1 MRLTHQPRKT
11 SLYLLDYFIILFAF
25 SACSYCYA
33 LADASFPLINAAAH
47 PLTISN
53 FLTYVNPQDGF
64 KIQYPSNWEKIEFS
78 RGIVEENRSILVNFI
93 SPLEDASD
101 VFREYFI
108 IEKGNLSSHLS
119 VKQYVDRHIN
129 TKKTLPNFKLIESS
143 PILVAGKPAYK
154 IVFTYSNPE
163 VGTSKT
169 MEILAASADK
179 IYLLSFNAD
188 VQKYSDYLL
197 AIDRMI
203 KSFQLKSI

>member
-11 SLYLLDYFIILFAF
+11 SLCRLDYFIILFAF

-33 LADASFPLINAAAH
+33 LADTSFPLINAAAH

-101 VFREYFI
+101 GFREYFI

-188 VQKYSDYLL
+188 VQKYSDYVL

>member
-1 MRLTHQPRKT
+1 MRLTRQPRKT
-11 SLYLLDYFIILFAF
+11 SHRRRDYFIILFAF

-33 LADASFPLINAAAH
+33 PANGSFPLINAAAH
-47 PLTISN
+47 PLTNSN
-53 FLTYVNPQDGF
+53 YLTYVNPQDGF
-64 KIQYPSNWEKIEFS
+64 ELQYPSNWEKIEFS

-108 IEKGNLSSHLS
+108 IEKGNLTSHLS
-119 VKQYVDRHIN
+119 VKQYVGMHIN

-143 PILVAGKPAYK
+143 PTLVAGKPAYK

-188 VQKYSDYLL
+188 VQKYSDYVL

-203 KSFQLKSI
+203 KSFQLKYI